1 MISELDL
8 IIRQS
13 LKDLVDDVFDRPWFG
28 REREVVS
35 LYAFGHLQR
44 YCREGGV
51 LSDPTQIVL
60 EGAVPQLPGPN
71 RKQLVCKD
79 LVIWPKPRMT
89 CWNEEQEPAHYPI
102 AIVE

>member
-13 LKDLVDDVFDRPWFG
+13 LKDLVDDIFDRPWFG

-44 YCREGGV
+44 YCRGDGV
-51 LSDPTQIVL
+51 LSDPTQIVI
-60 EGAVPQLPGPN
+60 ESAAPQLPGKN
-71 RKQLVCKD
+71 RK
-79 LVIWPKPRMT
+79 R
-89 CWNEEQEPAHYPI
+89 
-102 AIVE
+102 